1 MKSLNSFCNSA
12 SKALNE
18 IVSADAITD
27 AKKKDATIALIEA
40 LDSLIGKFEKGD
52 SKAVAMANK
61 IQSSEIYSL
70 IKKCSTAAGC
80 ADFIK
85 NAEDAKTILSFANKI
100 KCLLSEEESAEKPY
114 NAFDSLRTMIST
126 IPIKY
131 VVEEVMVSTMDNST
145 TAIPYSVVL
154 TPTESPYMGV
164 DNWGKYIYNWMITAM
179 GKISSPWYAQM
190 FGAPKDVTGYDDA
203 VSYVKQVEKQIAAYN
218 VHKAPGTTFR
228 AWIEHATDANARIV
242 AHSSS
247 VTDGS
252 FLLETDNE
260 TAVYENG
267 VLTFTGNAI
276 LEVTA
281 LSTEDGILYIE
292 DDEGNIKTIVIDT
305 VEAHTCYSDT
315 WNVEIAPSENFDGYR
330 SKACD
335 ICGDIIAVETLT
347 VCEEH
352 NFGEWITE
360 KEATKDTMG
369 IWYRECQKCFARE
382 IGVSAY
388 CQ

>member
-1 MKSLNSFCNSA
+1 
-12 SKALNE
+12 
-18 IVSADAITD
+18 
-27 AKKKDATIALIEA
+27 
-40 LDSLIGKFEKGD
+40 
-52 SKAVAMANK
+52 
-61 IQSSEIYSL
+61 
-70 IKKCSTAAGC
+70 
-80 ADFIK
+80 
-85 NAEDAKTILSFANKI
+85 
-100 KCLLSEEESAEKPY
+100 
-114 NAFDSLRTMIST
+114 
-126 IPIKY
+126 
-131 VVEEVMVSTMDNST
+131 MV
-145 TAIPYSVVL
+145 
-154 TPTESPYMGV
+154 
-164 DNWGKYIYNWMITAM
+164 
-179 GKISSPWYAQM
+179 
-190 FGAPKDVTGYDDA
+190 
-203 VSYVKQVEKQIAAYN
+203 
-218 VHKAPGTTFR
+218 
-228 AWIEHATDANARIV
+228 EHATDANARIV

-382 IGVSAY
+382 IEYLPIVSELLNIKLVQYGTGMAVAVDGIALTNQQTADISVGGTFTVASVPDSVVAY
-388 CQ
+388 SIDGGKSLIRLEGSPVPGEQNKYQFTLPDSVEQDISLYVILHGDATGDGEVDVFDFYEMLSFLKGEDLEGIFYLASCVTSDEAVDLFDVFALLDYIETGSFGEEE